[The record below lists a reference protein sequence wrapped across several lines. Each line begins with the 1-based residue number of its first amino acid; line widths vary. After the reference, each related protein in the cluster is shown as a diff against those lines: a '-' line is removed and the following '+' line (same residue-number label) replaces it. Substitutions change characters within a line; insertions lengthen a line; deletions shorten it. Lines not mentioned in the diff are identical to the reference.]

1 MAPHPTAAP
10 TRAAPPRRAAVAVR
24 RPVPRTA
31 VAAGAAAALILVA
44 GCDTL
49 SMRQLDFD
57 TTETATVARVV
68 VRQGS
73 GDVTVRGTGPTG
85 QVRVKRVLRYHG
97 AQPDTRHE
105 VHGDELVLDTDCGR
119 RCSVSYDV
127 TVPPG
132 TTVRGEGGSGD
143 ITLSKVGA
151 VELRLGSGNM
161 HIDGAAGPVRA
172 ETGSG
177 NVEVDDVPGAA
188 ILRAGSGNITG
199 RGLSGQVDA
208 ETGSG
213 NVDVEL
219 SAPASARAHADSG
232 NVDLIVPAGRYRV
245 RSSVGSGDA
254 DLGVPDDPAAPLLI
268 DVAAGSGNVTVSA
281 R

>member
-10 TRAAPPRRAAVAVR
+10 TRAATPRRAAVAVR
-24 RPVPRTA
+24 RPVTRAA

-85 QVRVKRVLRYHG
+85 EVRVKRVLRYHG

-143 ITLSKVGA
+143 INLSKVGA

-161 HIDGAAGPVRA
+161 YIDGAAGPVRA

-213 NVDVEL
+213 DVDVEL

-232 NVDLIVPAGRYRV
+232 NVDLVVPAGRYRV
-245 RSSVGSGDA
+245 RSSVGSGDT